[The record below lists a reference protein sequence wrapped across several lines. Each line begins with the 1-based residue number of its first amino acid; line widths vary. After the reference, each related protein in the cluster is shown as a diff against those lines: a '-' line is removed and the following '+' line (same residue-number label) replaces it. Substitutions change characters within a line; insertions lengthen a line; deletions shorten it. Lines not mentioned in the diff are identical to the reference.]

1 MTTALWAA
9 LAVIAVLWPARLAGP
24 LDGAPL
30 DSPLEAIAIGVIGV
44 ALVVF
49 EPRVLRRWSFRGVV
63 LALLLWKAGTAALVT
78 QDGWCLKFTTAQPVF
93 RDMGLIP
100 HAWDV
105 RADWRSPEPTCSAV
119 MTRSYPSIDRFPVW
133 FFNLPPV
140 DPKETPVETDRPPL
154 ATLQL
159 ALDGFLTVRA
169 PGVFRVELG
178 DDMRSYGRVDGEMVT
193 ASDLAEG
200 INLSPGVHRVAI
212 AADLHG
218 DRWRLL
224 PSWNGADLWAGERAT
239 LNVPGPFDSWMRPW
253 GRYVP
258 ALLVGL
264 LLAVSLFAAARLVT
278 VNALVFSGVLSAV
291 SIAIV
296 MTGQGSL
303 IRAFPLI
310 LALALLLPWTHR
322 VTNLVGFRWLVVVP
336 FLTLIIAMG
345 VPQAGA
351 VTWYTAG
358 DDWWMFQRFAY
369 RIFMQGYWLEGG
381 TPTFWFQALYRWIAG
396 ALHIIFGDSS
406 VGELFWDAAC
416 MLTGAGFAF
425 HVTRRVAGF
434 RWGMA
439 AAIVTLA
446 VFTLGPGW
454 YLIGRGLSEISS
466 AGFIYGAA
474 LLALRARAG
483 SKTAA
488 FGAGVLAALAFYARL
503 NNLPMMLAVAAFAW
517 PIRQPVSEVWKPAT
531 LWPRAS
537 RTVLL
542 GVFGAAALGLWLLTA
557 RTWYYTGVLSM
568 LYGTQAGAL
577 SVWQPTDQGG
587 SVLQNVIG
595 SVLMVLTMN
604 DPPRFDVRAVPVLAG
619 AMTAV
624 LAFIGLR
631 PFRAL
636 PLNAVVLCLAGLSG
650 ALVARGTAYPGRF
663 SIHLVPVTVA
673 LFMCAIARFTTR
685 PHEALRLGRPES
697 SGRLRSGQATTA

>member
-1 MTTALWAA
+1 VPRSLTSALWAA
-9 LAVIAVLWPARLAGP
+9 VALVAALWPARLAGP
-24 LDGAPL
+24 LDGVPL
-30 DSPLEAIAIGVIGV
+30 DTPLEAITIGVV
-44 ALVVF
+44 AVTLVLF
-49 EPRVLRRWSFRGVV
+49 EPRVLRQWSFRGAV
-63 LALLLWKAGTAALVT
+63 LALLMWKAGTTAVIT
-78 QDGWCLKFTTAQPVF
+78 QDGWCLKFTTPQPVY
-93 RDMGLIP
+93 RDMGLVP
-100 HAWDV
+100 HTWDV
-105 RADWRSPEPTCSAV
+105 RADWRSPEPNCSAIV
-119 MTRSYPSIDRFPVW
+119 TRAYASVDRFPVW
-133 FFNLPPV
+133 FFNLPPA
-140 DPKETPVETDRPPL
+140 DPKETPTETDRPPL

-159 ALDGFLTVRA
+159 ALDGYLTVRS

-178 DDMRSYGRVDGEMVT
+178 DDMRSYGRVDDEVVT
-193 ASDLAEG
+193 AGDLAEG
-200 INLSPGVHRVAI
+200 INLSPGVHRVTV

-224 PSWNGADLWAGERAT
+224 PSWNGADLWAGELAT
-239 LNVPGPFDSWMRPW
+239 LHVPRSFDSWMRPW

-258 ALLVGL
+258 PLLIGL
-264 LLAVSLFAAARLVT
+264 LLAVSLSAAARLAT
-278 VNALVFSGVLSAV
+278 FNALVFSVLMSAV
-291 SIAIV
+291 SIAVV
-296 MTGQGSL
+296 MAGRGSF
-303 IRAFPLI
+303 IRAFPLL
-310 LALALLLPWTHR
+310 LALALVLPWTR
-322 VTNLVGFRWLVVVP
+322 RITNLIGFRWLIVVP
-336 FLTLIIAMG
+336 FLTLMVAMG
-345 VPQAGA
+345 VPQVGA

-381 TPTFWFQALYRWIAG
+381 TTTFWFQALYRWIAG
-396 ALHIIFGDSS
+396 ALHIVFGDSS

-416 MLTGAGFAF
+416 VLTGAGFAF
-425 HVTRRVAGF
+425 HVTRRFAGF

-474 LLALRARAG
+474 LLALRGRAG
-483 SKTAA
+483 SKMAA

-503 NNLPMMLAVAAFAW
+503 NNLPMMLAVAGFAW
-517 PIRQPVSEVWKPAT
+517 PVRQPASDFWKPAT
-531 LWPRAS
+531 LWPHAS

-542 GVFGAAALGLWLLTA
+542 GILGAAALGLWLLTV

-587 SVLQNVIG
+587 SVVQNVVG

-619 AMTAV
+619 ALVAV

-663 SIHLVPVTVA
+663 SIHLIPVTVA
-673 LFMCAIARFTTR
+673 LSVCAIALFTTR
-685 PHEALRLGRPES
+685 PREALRLGRPES
-697 SGRLRSGQATTA
+697 SG